1 MTQYSNIFNQ
11 QPMILAS
18 RASSLAI
25 AQVQIVADKLAPM
38 PVDLLKL
45 TTSGD
50 RILDRSLADAG
61 GKGLFIKELES
72 SLLRGDADAAVH
84 SMKDMEASFASGTCV
99 AAVLPRED
107 RRDALVGPFSSLA
120 DLPQGAVI
128 GTSSVRR
135 RALLLH
141 HRPDLEIRLLR
152 GNVNTRIAAMREG
165 RFDAIILAMAGLRR
179 LGLDV
184 PHSAIS
190 PDIMLPSAGQGALAI
205 QARNADDSR
214 SQAVIDAAATIGCA
228 TTTTEVTA
236 ERALLGRLDGSCH
249 TPIAASATLQPDGRL
264 HLDGMILSTDGSNAF
279 RDSLTGVASDAVQ
292 IGVALADHVVD
303 DLRFINS
310 DQAVR

>member
-72 SLLRGDADAAVH
+72 SLLRRDADAAVH

-214 SQAVIDAAATIGCA
+214 SQAVIVAAATIVCA
-228 TTTTEVTA
+228 ATTTEVTA

-292 IGVALADHVVD
+292 IGVALADQLLGAAGGRD
-303 DLRFINS
+303 FL
-310 DQAVR
+310 A

>member
-1 MTQYSNIFNQ
+1 MTQYSNIFDH
-11 QPMILAS
+11 QPLILAS

-61 GKGLFIKELES
+61 GKGLFIKELEN

-84 SMKDMEASFASGTCV
+84 SLKDMETSFASGTCL

-135 RALLLH
+135 RALLLY

-152 GNVNTRIAAMREG
+152 GNVNTRIAALRDG

-179 LGLDV
+179 LKLNV

-190 PDIMLPSAGQGALAI
+190 PDIMPPSAGQGALAI
-205 QARNADDSR
+205 QARNAEDAR
-214 SQAVIDAAATIGCA
+214 SQAVVDVAASLSCAAAT
-228 TTTTEVTA
+228 TEVVA
-236 ERALLGRLDGSCH
+236 ERALLGQLDGSCH
-249 TPIAASATLQPDGRL
+249 TPIAANATLQADGSL

-279 RDSLTGVASDAVQ
+279 RDSLTGVASDAAQ
-292 IGVALADHVVD
+292 IGVALADQLLGAAGGRD
-303 DLRFINS
+303 FL
-310 DQAVR
+310 A

>member
-72 SLLRGDADAAVH
+72 SLLRGNADAAVH

-228 TTTTEVTA
+228 ATTTEVTA

-292 IGVALADHVVD
+292 IGVALADQLLGAAGGRD
-303 DLRFINS
+303 FL
-310 DQAVR
+310 A

>member
-107 RRDALVGPFSSLA
+107 RRDALVGPFSNLA

-228 TTTTEVTA
+228 ATTTEVKA

-292 IGVALADHVVD
+292 IGVALADQLLGAAGGRD
-303 DLRFINS
+303 FL
-310 DQAVR
+310 A

>member
-72 SLLRGDADAAVH
+72 SLLSGDADAAVH

-214 SQAVIDAAATIGCA
+214 SQAVVDAAATIGCA
-228 TTTTEVTA
+228 ATTTEVTA

-249 TPIAASATLQPDGRL
+249 TPIAASATLRPDGRL
-264 HLDGMILSTDGSNAF
+264 HLDGMILNTDGSNAF

-292 IGVALADHVVD
+292 IGVALADQLLGAAGGRD
-303 DLRFINS
+303 FL
-310 DQAVR
+310 A

>member
-228 TTTTEVTA
+228 ATTTEVTA

-264 HLDGMILSTDGSNAF
+264 HLDGMILSTGGSNAF

-292 IGVALADHVVD
+292 IGVALADQLLGAAGGRD
-303 DLRFINS
+303 FL
-310 DQAVR
+310 A

>member
-50 RILDRSLADAG
+50 KILDRSLADAG

-228 TTTTEVTA
+228 ATTTEVTA

-292 IGVALADHVVD
+292 IGVALADQLLGAAGGRD
-303 DLRFINS
+303 FL
-310 DQAVR
+310 A

>member
-179 LGLDV
+179 LGLNV

-228 TTTTEVTA
+228 ATTTEVTA

-292 IGVALADHVVD
+292 IGVALADQLLGAAGGRD
-303 DLRFINS
+303 FL
-310 DQAVR
+310 A

>member
-165 RFDAIILAMAGLRR
+165 RFDAIIRAMAGLRR

-228 TTTTEVTA
+228 ATTTEVTA

-264 HLDGMILSTDGSNAF
+264 HLDGMILSTDGSNVF

-292 IGVALADHVVD
+292 IGVALADQLLGAAGGRD
-303 DLRFINS
+303 FL
-310 DQAVR
+310 A

>member
-11 QPMILAS
+11 QPMILAT

-38 PVDLLKL
+38 PIDLLKL

-50 RILDRSLADAG
+50 KILDRSLADAG
-61 GKGLFIKELES
+61 GKGLFVKELES

-135 RALLLH
+135 RALLLY

-152 GNVNTRIAAMREG
+152 GNVNTRIDAMREG
-165 RFDAIILAMAGLRR
+165 RFDAIILAMAGLQR

-190 PDIMLPSAGQGALAI
+190 PDIMPPSACQGALAI

-214 SQAVIDAAATIGCA
+214 SQAVVDAAASIGCA
-228 TTTTEVTA
+228 ATTTEVTA

-292 IGVALADHVVD
+292 IGVALADQLLGAAGGRD
-303 DLRFINS
+303 FL
-310 DQAVR
+310 A

>member
-190 PDIMLPSAGQGALAI
+190 PDIMPPSAGQGALAI

-214 SQAVIDAAATIGCA
+214 SQAVVDAAASIGCA
-228 TTTTEVTA
+228 ATTTEVTA

-292 IGVALADHVVD
+292 IGVALADQLLGAAGGRD
-303 DLRFINS
+303 FL
-310 DQAVR
+310 A

>member
-205 QARNADDSR
+205 QARDADDSR
-214 SQAVIDAAATIGCA
+214 SQAVVDAAASIGCA
-228 TTTTEVTA
+228 ATTTEVTA

-292 IGVALADHVVD
+292 IGVALADQLLGAAGGRD
-303 DLRFINS
+303 FL
-310 DQAVR
+310 A

>member
-214 SQAVIDAAATIGCA
+214 SQAVVDAAASIGCA
-228 TTTTEVTA
+228 ATTTEVTA

-292 IGVALADHVVD
+292 IGVALADQLLGAAGGRD
-303 DLRFINS
+303 FL
-310 DQAVR
+310 A

>member
-184 PHSAIS
+184 PHTAIS

-228 TTTTEVTA
+228 ATTTEVTA

-292 IGVALADHVVD
+292 IGVALADQLLGAAGGRD
-303 DLRFINS
+303 FL
-310 DQAVR
+310 A

>member
-107 RRDALVGPFSSLA
+107 RRDALVGPFSNLA

-228 TTTTEVTA
+228 ATTTEVTA

-292 IGVALADHVVD
+292 IGVALADQLLGAAGGRD
-303 DLRFINS
+303 FL
-310 DQAVR
+310 A

>member
-50 RILDRSLADAG
+50 KILDRSLADAG

-214 SQAVIDAAATIGCA
+214 SQAVIDAAATISCA
-228 TTTTEVTA
+228 ATTTEVTA

-279 RDSLTGVASDAVQ
+279 RDSLTGVASNAVQ
-292 IGVALADHVVD
+292 IGVALADQLLGAAGGRD
-303 DLRFINS
+303 FL
-310 DQAVR
+310 A

>member
-45 TTSGD
+45 TTTGD
-50 RILDRSLADAG
+50 KILDRSLADAG

-228 TTTTEVTA
+228 ATTTEVTA

-292 IGVALADHVVD
+292 IGVALADQLLGAAGGRD
-303 DLRFINS
+303 FL
-310 DQAVR
+310 A

>member
-120 DLPQGAVI
+120 DLPQSAVI

-228 TTTTEVTA
+228 ATTTEVTA
-236 ERALLGRLDGSCH
+236 ERSLLGRLDGSCH

-292 IGVALADHVVD
+292 IGVALADQLLGAAGGRD
-303 DLRFINS
+303 FL
-310 DQAVR
+310 A

>member
-228 TTTTEVTA
+228 ATTTEVTA

-279 RDSLTGVASDAVQ
+279 RDTLTGVASDAVQ
-292 IGVALADHVVD
+292 IGVALADQLLGAAGGRD
-303 DLRFINS
+303 FL
-310 DQAVR
+310 A

>member
-228 TTTTEVTA
+228 ATTTEVTA
-236 ERALLGRLDGSCH
+236 ERALLGRLDGSCQ

-292 IGVALADHVVD
+292 IGVALADQLLGAAGGRD
-303 DLRFINS
+303 FL
-310 DQAVR
+310 A

>member
-18 RASSLAI
+18 RVSSLAI

-190 PDIMLPSAGQGALAI
+190 PDIMPPSAGQGALAI

-228 TTTTEVTA
+228 ATTTEVTA

-292 IGVALADHVVD
+292 IGVALADQLLGAAGGRDFV
-303 DLRFINS
+303 
-310 DQAVR
+310 A

>member
-120 DLPQGAVI
+120 DLPQSAVI

-190 PDIMLPSAGQGALAI
+190 PDIMPPSAGQGALAI

-228 TTTTEVTA
+228 ATTTEVTA
-236 ERALLGRLDGSCH
+236 ERSLLGRLDGSCH

-292 IGVALADHVVD
+292 IGVALADQLLGAAGGRD
-303 DLRFINS
+303 FL
-310 DQAVR
+310 A

>member
-1 MTQYSNIFNQ
+1 MTQYSNIFDH
-11 QPMILAS
+11 QPLILAS

-61 GKGLFIKELES
+61 GKGLFIKELEN

-84 SMKDMEASFASGTCV
+84 SLKDMETSFAGGTCL

-135 RALLLH
+135 RALLLY

-152 GNVNTRIAAMREG
+152 GNVNTRIAALRDG

-179 LGLDV
+179 LKLDV

-190 PDIMLPSAGQGALAI
+190 PDIMPPSAGQGALAI
-205 QARNADDSR
+205 QARNAEDAR
-214 SQAVIDAAATIGCA
+214 SQAVVDAAASLSCA
-228 TTTTEVTA
+228 AATTEVVA
-236 ERALLGRLDGSCH
+236 ERALLGQLDGSCH
-249 TPIAASATLQPDGRL
+249 TPIAANATLQADGSL

-279 RDSLTGVASDAVQ
+279 RDSLTGVASDAAQ
-292 IGVALADHVVD
+292 IGVALADQLLGAAGGRD
-303 DLRFINS
+303 FL
-310 DQAVR
+310 A

>member
-1 MTQYSNIFNQ
+1 MKQYSNIFNQ

-25 AQVQIVADKLAPM
+25 AQVQIVADKLAPL
-38 PVDLLKL
+38 PIDLLKL

-50 RILDRSLADAG
+50 KILDRSLADAG

-107 RRDALVGPFSSLA
+107 RRDALVGPFSSIA
-120 DLPQGAVI
+120 DLPKGAVI

-165 RFDAIILAMAGLRR
+165 HFDAIILAMAGLRR
-179 LGLDV
+179 LGVDV

-190 PDIMLPSAGQGALAI
+190 PDIMPPSAGQGALAI
-205 QARNADDSR
+205 QVRNADNSR
-214 SQAVIDAAATIGCA
+214 NQAVVDAAASIGCA
-228 TTTTEVTA
+228 ATTSEVTA

-249 TPIAASATLQPDGRL
+249 TPIAANATLLPDGRL

-279 RDSLTGVASDAVQ
+279 RDTLTGVASDAVQ
-292 IGVALADHVVD
+292 IGVALADQLLGAAGGRD
-303 DLRFINS
+303 FL
-310 DQAVR
+310 A

>member
-107 RRDALVGPFSSLA
+107 RRDALVGPFSSLS

-141 HRPDLEIRLLR
+141 HRPDLEIQLLR

-190 PDIMLPSAGQGALAI
+190 PDLMPPSAGQGALAI

-214 SQAVIDAAATIGCA
+214 SRAVVDAAASIGCA
-228 TTTTEVTA
+228 ATTTEVTA

-292 IGVALADHVVD
+292 IGVALANQLLGAAGGRDF
-303 DLRFINS
+303 L
-310 DQAVR
+310 A

>member
-141 HRPDLEIRLLR
+141 HRPDLEIQLLR

-228 TTTTEVTA
+228 ATTTEVTA

-292 IGVALADHVVD
+292 IGVALADQLLGAAGGRD
-303 DLRFINS
+303 FL
-310 DQAVR
+310 A

>member
-184 PHSAIS
+184 PHIAIS
-190 PDIMLPSAGQGALAI
+190 PDIMPPSAGQGALAI

-214 SQAVIDAAATIGCA
+214 SQAVVDAAASIGCA
-228 TTTTEVTA
+228 ATTTEVTA

-292 IGVALADHVVD
+292 IGVALADQLLGAAGGRD
-303 DLRFINS
+303 FL
-310 DQAVR
+310 A

>member
-107 RRDALVGPFSSLA
+107 RRDALVGPFSSLS

-228 TTTTEVTA
+228 ATTTEVTA

-249 TPIAASATLQPDGRL
+249 TPIAASATLQSDGRL

-279 RDSLTGVASDAVQ
+279 RDSLIGVASDAVQ
-292 IGVALADHVVD
+292 IGVTLADQLLGAAGGRD
-303 DLRFINS
+303 FL
-310 DQAVR
+310 A

>member
-190 PDIMLPSAGQGALAI
+190 PDIMPPSAGQGALAI

-228 TTTTEVTA
+228 ATTTEVTA

-292 IGVALADHVVD
+292 IGVALADQLLGAAGGRDFV
-303 DLRFINS
+303 
-310 DQAVR
+310 A

>member
-141 HRPDLEIRLLR
+141 HRPDLDIRLLR

-214 SQAVIDAAATIGCA
+214 SQAVVDAAATIGCA
-228 TTTTEVTA
+228 ATTTEVTA

-249 TPIAASATLQPDGRL
+249 TPIAASATLRPDGRL
-264 HLDGMILSTDGSNAF
+264 HLDGMILNTDGSNAF

-292 IGVALADHVVD
+292 IGVALADQLLGAAGGQD
-303 DLRFINS
+303 FL
-310 DQAVR
+310 A

>member
-228 TTTTEVTA
+228 ATTTEVTA

-249 TPIAASATLQPDGRL
+249 TPIAASATLRPDGRL
-264 HLDGMILSTDGSNAF
+264 HLDGMILTTDGSKAF

-292 IGVALADHVVD
+292 IGVALADQLLGAAGGRD
-303 DLRFINS
+303 FL
-310 DQAVR
+310 A

>member
-228 TTTTEVTA
+228 VTTTEVTA

-292 IGVALADHVVD
+292 IGVALADQLLGAAGGRD
-303 DLRFINS
+303 FL
-310 DQAVR
+310 A

>member
-11 QPMILAS
+11 QPMIIAS

-107 RRDALVGPFSSLA
+107 RRDALVGPFSSIA

-214 SQAVIDAAATIGCA
+214 SQTVIDAAATIGCA
-228 TTTTEVTA
+228 ATTTEVTA

-279 RDSLTGVASDAVQ
+279 RDTLTGVASDAVQ
-292 IGVALADHVVD
+292 IGVALADQLIGAAGGRD
-303 DLRFINS
+303 FL
-310 DQAVR
+310 A

>member
-205 QARNADDSR
+205 QARNVDDSR
-214 SQAVIDAAATIGCA
+214 SQAVVDAAASIGCA
-228 TTTTEVTA
+228 TTTIEVTA
-236 ERALLGRLDGSCH
+236 ERALLGRLDGSCR

-292 IGVALADHVVD
+292 IGVALADQLLGAAGGRD
-303 DLRFINS
+303 FL
-310 DQAVR
+310 A

>member
-228 TTTTEVTA
+228 ATTTEVTA

-249 TPIAASATLQPDGRL
+249 TPIAASATLKPDGRL

-292 IGVALADHVVD
+292 IGVALADQLLGAAGGRD
-303 DLRFINS
+303 FL
-310 DQAVR
+310 A

>member
-84 SMKDMEASFASGTCV
+84 SMKDMEASFAS
-99 AAVLPRED
+99 
-107 RRDALVGPFSSLA
+107 
-120 DLPQGAVI
+120 

-228 TTTTEVTA
+228 ATTTEVTA

-292 IGVALADHVVD
+292 IGVALADQLLGAAGGRD
-303 DLRFINS
+303 FL
-310 DQAVR
+310 A

>member
-228 TTTTEVTA
+228 ATTTEVTA

-264 HLDGMILSTDGSNAF
+264 HLDGMILTTDGSNAF

-292 IGVALADHVVD
+292 IGVALADQLLGAAGGRD
-303 DLRFINS
+303 FL
-310 DQAVR
+310 A

>member
-50 RILDRSLADAG
+50 KILDRSLADAG

-165 RFDAIILAMAGLRR
+165 RFDAIILAMAGLQR

-228 TTTTEVTA
+228 ATTTEVTA

-292 IGVALADHVVD
+292 IGVALADQLLGAAGGRD
-303 DLRFINS
+303 FL
-310 DQAVR
+310 A

>member
-135 RALLLH
+135 RALLLY

-228 TTTTEVTA
+228 ATTTEVTA

-292 IGVALADHVVD
+292 IGVALADQLLGAAGGRD
-303 DLRFINS
+303 FL
-310 DQAVR
+310 A